1 MHNYRYKWLVGLVL
15 IFGINIFMEVAQSET
30 SRVLYNIL
38 DYGAKNDGHT
48 KNTLVIKNAINA
60 ASEKGGGTIYF
71 PAGVYFTGSIHLK
84 SNITLYIDA
93 GAVIKFSQDF
103 NDYLPMVRTRWEGT
117 EVTNFSAP
125 IYGYRLENIA
135 IRGRG
140 LIDGNG
146 SAWWDFRKE
155 YSEINPEEYTDDI
168 KLWQN
173 EFVEKNRNTPSW
185 EYWVNKAGNLP
196 APFLRP
202 SLIQPVDCKNV
213 IIEGITIK
221 NPPMWTVHPIYC
233 ENVTV
238 NGISI
243 HNPGESPNTDGI
255 NPDAC
260 KYVHISNCH
269 ISVGDD
275 CITIKSGRDAD
286 GRRVGRACE
295 DITITNCTM
304 LNGHGGVVIGSEMS
318 GDVRKVTI
326 SNCVFDGTDRGIR
339 IKSMRG
345 RGGVVEEIRVSN
357 IVMKNIKQ
365 EAIKLNMFYHPT
377 PDEPV
382 SERTPSFRN
391 IHLSNI
397 TVTQSQ
403 KAGFLLGLAEL
414 PIENITFNNINI
426 NAKTGF
432 TIKDAKNIEF
442 HNVQVN
448 VEQGPALKA
457 EKTENLEISGFK
469 TLRPL
474 ADTPFI
480 DVNNVQIFYLYNC
493 SPLAGTEPFINI
505 SGKSCKDIVIQNNN
519 FIHVNNPVSISADV
533 PKEAVVLE

>member
-1 MHNYRYKWLVGLVL
+1 
-15 IFGINIFMEVAQSET
+15 
-30 SRVLYNIL
+30 
-38 DYGAKNDGHT
+38 
-48 KNTLVIKNAINA
+48 
-60 ASEKGGGTIYF
+60 
-71 PAGVYFTGSIHLK
+71 
-84 SNITLYIDA
+84 
-93 GAVIKFSQDF
+93 
-103 NDYLPMVRTRWEGT
+103 
-117 EVTNFSAP
+117 
-125 IYGYRLENIA
+125 
-135 IRGRG
+135 
-140 LIDGNG
+140 
-146 SAWWDFRKE
+146 
-155 YSEINPEEYTDDI
+155 
-168 KLWQN
+168 
-173 EFVEKNRNTPSW
+173 VE
-185 EYWVNKAGNLP
+185 
-196 APFLRP
+196 
-202 SLIQPVDCKNV
+202 CKNV
-213 IIEGITIK
+213 LIEGISLK

-238 NGISI
+238 DGISI
-243 HNPGESPNTDGI
+243 HNPADSPNTDGI

-260 KYVHISNCH
+260 KYMHISNCH

-275 CITIKSGRDAD
+275 CITIKSGRDED

-295 DITITNCTM
+295 NITITNCTM
-304 LNGHGGVVIGSEMS
+304 LDGHGGIVIGSEMS

-357 IVMKNIKQ
+357 IVMKNIKE
-365 EAIKLNMFYHPT
+365 EAVKLNMFYHTT

-397 TVTQSQ
+397 TVSQSQ

-448 VEQGPALKA
+448 VEQGPGLHA

-469 TLRPL
+469 TLHPL
-474 ADTPFI
+474 ADIPFI
-480 DVNNVQIFYLYNC
+480 DVNNVQNLQLYNC
-493 SPLAGTEPFINI
+493 FPLAGMNPFIKI
-505 SGKSCKDIVIQNNN
+505 SGKSSKNVMIQNNN
-519 FIHVNNPVSISADV
+519 FINLNDPVSIGQNV
-533 PKEAVVLE
+533 PEGAVVQD

>member
-1 MHNYRYKWLVGLVL
+1 MKNFKQVTSLVFILILVL
-15 IFGINIFMEVAQSET
+15 QYSPAISQQQCFFNV
-30 SRVLYNIL
+30 L
-38 DYGAKNDGHT
+38 DYGAQNDGVT
-48 KNTLVIKNAINA
+48 KNTQAIKKTIDA
-60 ASEKGGGTIYF
+60 AAAKGGGTVFF
-71 PAGVYFTGSIHLK
+71 PAGEYLTGPIHFK

-93 GAVIKFSQDF
+93 GAVIKFSQEF
-103 NDYLPMVRTRWEGT
+103 NDYLPMVRTRYEGV
-117 EVTNFSAP
+117 EVINFSAP

-135 IRGRG
+135 ICGRG
-140 LIDGNG
+140 QIDGNG
-146 SAWWDFRKE
+146 APWWDFRKK
-155 YSEINPEEYTDDI
+155 YSEIKSGEYTEDI
-168 KLWQN
+168 QLWQN
-173 EFVEKNRNTPSW
+173 EFIEKNRNTPSW
-185 EYWVNKAGNLP
+185 DYWVEKAGDLP
-196 APFLRP
+196 VPFLRP
-202 SLIQPVDCKNV
+202 SLIQTVECKNV
-213 IIEGITIK
+213 LIEGISIK
-221 NPPMWTVHPIYC
+221 DPPMWTVHPIYS
-233 ENVTV
+233 ENVTID
-238 NGISI
+238 GISI
-243 HNPGESPNTDGI
+243 HNPADSPNTDGI

-295 DITITNCTM
+295 NVTITNCTM
-304 LNGHGGVVIGSEMS
+304 LDGHGGVVIGSEMS

-365 EAIKLNMFYHPT
+365 DAVKLNMFYHPT

-391 IHLSNI
+391 IHLSDI

-403 KAGFLLGLAEL
+403 RAGFLLGLAEL

-432 TIKDAKNIEF
+432 TIKDAKNIAF

-448 VEQGPALKA
+448 VEQGPGLHA

-469 TLRPL
+469 TLHPL
-474 ADTPFI
+474 AGQPFI
-480 DVNNVQIFYLYNC
+480 DVNNVQNFYLYNC
-493 SPLAGTEPFINI
+493 IPHAGTEPFLDI
-505 SGKSCKDIVIQNNN
+505 SGKSCKNIVVQNNN
-519 FIHVNNPVSISADV
+519 FIHVNKPVSIGGDV
-533 PKEAVVLE
+533 PKDAVVQQ